1 MIVDGMQD
9 SSPLFHQVQTD
20 QAIRARQLEQERA
33 QGKPAQI
40 HRLATGGAGDGGDGN
55 TPQSLEEWW
64 VAKARAEIE
73 DMTAKTA
80 EYGGGGR
87 AHDLIGIGND
97 LAQAMGRTGS
107 TVSDDEAT
115 ELGIWFYLRGKM
127 GRAMAALID
136 GRMPSDDTIH
146 DILVYARMVQRTREV
161 GGWPN

>member
-1 MIVDGMQD
+1 MENSPAYDRLQD
-9 SSPLFHQVQTD
+9 AKAAQEEEARELTIENVQETF
-20 QAIRARQLEQERA
+20 A
-33 QGKPAQI
+33 
-40 HRLATGGAGDGGDGN
+40 
-55 TPQSLEEWW
+55 PQSLEEWW

-107 TVSDDEAT
+107 VVGDDEAT

-146 DILVYARMVQRTREV
+146 DILVYARMIQRTREV